1 MLLNFALIDL
11 DLIVSWW
18 SVNIRDLY
26 ILKNLENIL
35 KKYILKNFMLLN
47 RVDSGEQM
55 QRLKYNDVG

>member
-35 KKYILKNFMLLN
+35 KKYILKNFVLLN

>member
-26 ILKNLENIL
+26 ILKNLEYIL
-35 KKYILKNFMLLN
+35 KKYILKNFVLLN

>member
-18 SVNIRDLY
+18 SVNIHDLY
-26 ILKNLENIL
+26 ILKNLEYIL